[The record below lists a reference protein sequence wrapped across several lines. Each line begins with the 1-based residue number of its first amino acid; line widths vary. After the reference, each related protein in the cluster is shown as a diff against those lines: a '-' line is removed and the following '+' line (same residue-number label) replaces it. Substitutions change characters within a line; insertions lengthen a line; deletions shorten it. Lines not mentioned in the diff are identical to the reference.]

1 MKKIISSIIAVVLLV
16 LMTCSLLVA
25 CKPDESGSYDKITK
39 QLKLT
44 KSYEGKNFLADG
56 IGKATVDVFTDGDTT
71 RFFLEDGKTTVVI
84 RYYMI
89 NTPES
94 TGNVEK
100 WGKAAS
106 LWNKQQLS
114 QATEIVLESTTGTR
128 PEHDSYGTRWLGY
141 VWYRTDENSDFKCLN
156 LETVEN
162 GFSENVSSHTDKYPY
177 WEHFDKAEKF
187 AKKNKL
193 HIWSEEDDPL
203 FNTEPVKMTL
213 KEFWADQGAFY
224 SFDTGVGSRVILE
237 AYLTDLYIGDTG
249 TYNFTAAEYDA
260 TTGETYEIKVYAQYN
275 SNPASKMEIG
285 HLYRFIGTV
294 EEYPEK
300 SGKFQ
305 IKGITYM
312 PTGSGRTRI
321 TQENYY
327 LTFNSEITSKAGY
340 NITNYTTAFFED
352 LTVES
357 ATLNGT
363 TLTIVGTA
371 RQITGNNSFAA
382 EATRFTLTVTV
393 PAGYNGEIKAGC
405 MLRLTGLQLEEESGE
420 VTVLK
425 YQDITKITQA

>member
-1 MKKIISSIIAVVLLV
+1 MKKIISIIAVVLLV
-16 LMTCSLLVA
+16 VMTCSLFAA
-25 CKPDESGSYDKITK
+25 CNNTDKSYDKITR
-39 QLKLT
+39 QLKLA
-44 KSYEGKNFLADG
+44 KSYEGKNFLNDG
-56 IGKATVDVFTDGDTT
+56 IGKATVDAHTDGDTT
-71 RFFLEDGKTTVVI
+71 RFILENGGQTVII

-106 LWNKQQLS
+106 LFNKSLLS
-114 QATEIVLESTTGTR
+114 QPNVEIVLESTTGTK

-141 VWYRTDENSDFKCLN
+141 VWYRTSSDDYFKCLN
-156 LETVEN
+156 LELVEN

-177 WEHFDKAEKF
+177 WEYFDKAEKF
-187 AKKNKL
+187 AKKMKL

-213 KEFWADQGAFY
+213 KDFWENTGNYY
-224 SFDTGVGSRVILE
+224 SFDTGVGSRVIVE
-237 AYLTDLYIGDTG
+237 AYLTDLYIGGTG
-249 TYNFTAAEYDA
+249 TYNFTAEEYDA
-260 TTGETYEIKVYAQYN
+260 ETGKTYSLAVYAQYD
-275 SNPASKMEIG
+275 SSSASKMEIG

-305 IKGITYM
+305 LKGITYLA
-312 PTGSGRTRI
+312 TASGRTKI

-327 LTFNSEITSKAGY
+327 LTFNSDITSKPGY
-340 NITNYTTAFFED
+340 NITNYTTCFYQD

-371 RQITGNNSFAA
+371 KLVNGNA
-382 EATRFTLTVTV
+382 EAQRFTLTVTV
-393 PAGYNGEIKAGC
+393 PTGYNGAISAGSV
-405 MLRLTGLQLEEESGE
+405 LRLTGLQLVEDSGNI
-420 VTVLK
+420 TVLN
-425 YQDITKITQA
+425 YSDITIVS